1 MIRCCSKFFIPLP
14 SKSGP
19 LCLSRIYVASNS
31 RNFNQKRY
39 ASGESQP
46 PRRLRKL
53 FYSTIGLTLIGVGG
67 AVVYAKNDP
76 KFRKV
81 LDSYVPGSD
90 KVIRILYQEEGSLNL
105 GGLSDQL
112 STIQDKVL
120 SIPNDIYK
128 QISGTSSEKSTS
140 LLTKEKDPKSEDS
153 VKLKPKQ
160 ASPVLP
166 PVKEITIEEKVIQKS
181 SPAFDSTK
189 KPVAVVNVSVT
200 DIKTLGNEAV
210 KLYNE
215 LFKEMDEKAKEIIA
229 YVSNLENSKDPKKTW
244 KAIQEKLEENVKLKE
259 EIDKRFQ
266 EAGEKTKKFSSLLKQ
281 SNDQADLKSLE
292 SELNKAKE
300 KAEAKK
306 RNKLASSMEYV
317 SAMEETLQKSSDELM
332 TLFPN
337 LRPGR
342 HDKLTDDEIDLFIY
356 YSFHKLLYY
365 QKEIKKHEATVERRL
380 KEAISSKDDS
390 QLLEVAIESKVA
402 EGKRNLQEDFDK
414 KMIELKKDCD
424 DEVHK
429 SLKRQEQVHLDL
441 LKEQL
446 ALKEKEVERKL
457 IQRMEDKVL
466 EEQAR
471 LQAEL
476 AEMTGRM
483 QGLNE
488 AIAKRAL
495 QDQKAQ
501 TSQALWSAAEALY
514 DSLKHGAG

>member
-153 VKLKPKQ
+153 VKLKPK
-160 ASPVLP
+160 
-166 PVKEITIEEKVIQKS
+166 
-181 SPAFDSTK
+181 PAFDSTK